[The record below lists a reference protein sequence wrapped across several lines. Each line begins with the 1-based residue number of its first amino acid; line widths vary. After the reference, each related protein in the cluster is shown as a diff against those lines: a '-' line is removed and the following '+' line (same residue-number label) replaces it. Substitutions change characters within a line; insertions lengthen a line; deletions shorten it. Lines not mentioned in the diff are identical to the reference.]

1 MLSVWVYPLVIW
13 CGKKW
18 SCRVR
23 EEDPGW
29 RTAVWHVWKRFGEG
43 NILSKWTEGF
53 LRISKLVVM
62 SKKKKHA
69 DFSICFVELCTYA
82 AFYAPCPHFSII
94 PNEIR
99 ASRAAYRRVAA
110 PSVSFWCGCSERFE
124 MKIFQLFRQSPGLS
138 APLFLRQPVI

>member
-29 RTAVWHVWKRFGEG
+29 RTGVWHVWKRFGEG

-53 LRISKLVVM
+53 LRISKLAVM
-62 SKKKKHA
+62 SKKTTQT
-69 DFSICFVELCTYA
+69 FLYVLLSCVFMLRFMPRVRI
-82 AFYAPCPHFSII
+82 FSII

>member
-53 LRISKLVVM
+53 LRISKLAVM
-62 SKKKKHA
+62 SKKTTQT
-69 DFSICFVELCTYA
+69 FLYVLLSCVFMLRFMPRVRI
-82 AFYAPCPHFSII
+82 FSII